1 MIPVLYGPTEKRFTS
16 RGLGP
21 LPDASMTHI
30 EEVRLGEY
38 ELEMEYPVTGLH
50 FDELQYG
57 NVIKAR
63 NAYLGEQPF
72 DIYYISKPM
81 SGIVTVRARHISY
94 RLNKKV
100 LTPCS
105 SSSAAGAM
113 SAIETHILDGSDFT
127 FWTDKS
133 TQANWAVTEPKNVR
147 AALGGTEGSILDVF
161 GGEYEWDG
169 FTVKLHG
176 NRGSDN
182 GVSIRFG
189 KNLLDLVAELDAS
202 DVVTACVPYYTASDG
217 TCVYGSKVKSSA
229 WSSVNDL
236 VTVMDMKE
244 YFTAPEGAAENWT
257 PTTAA
262 MEETALSLMEQRL
275 VYQAT
280 QHLKVDFALLSQS
293 KEYAHLA
300 ALERVNLCDYVT
312 VDHPGMGI
320 DVKVKVIKTV
330 WDVLADRYDSI
341 ELGEP
346 TARLS
351 ETLFKDLNDA
361 LNGIQSALDDK
372 VSRTHMD
379 IAIENATNLLTGGT
393 GGHVVIGRN
402 ADGEPNEIFIMN
414 TADQSTATSV
424 IRINMNGIGFSST
437 GINGPFRSA
446 WTIDGHFVADFIDT
460 GTLTGS
466 IIKAGILR
474 DEAGINYWNME
485 TGEFQLTP
493 GAKVKTG
500 ENTYQVLSAYIGGI
514 TDDIV
519 AELEEDLQE
528 QIDGKIDTFYQS
540 ADPSTGWTA
549 AEKTAHTGDL
559 WYKTTDNTTWRWNG
573 STWQEQEVP
582 TAVFDEID
590 GKSTIYYGTT
600 SGTYTGVQTGDYLV
614 DSSNGSTYR
623 WSGNT
628 WVKQTDYATA
638 ITTALADLEEE
649 LQEQIDG
656 KIDTFY
662 QSADPSTNWTADEK
676 AAHAGDLWY
685 KTTDSSTWRWS
696 GSAWQEQSV
705 PDEVFD
711 AIDGKSTIFYGTTSG
726 TYTGVQTGDYL
737 VDSTSGKT
745 YRWNGS
751 SWVVQTDYASAISDA
766 IGDLR
771 DDLEAQ
777 IEDGKIET
785 FYQSA
790 DPSTNWTTAQ
800 KTAHTGDLWYDT
812 DDQKTYRWSGSAWQ
826 QQNVPSS
833 VFDEIDGKSTIFYG
847 TTSGTYTGVQTGDYL
862 VDSTTGST
870 YRYTGSGWSKV
881 TDYATAI
888 SNFDSDLDQE
898 EVFNRLTGNKAQECI
913 RLVDG
918 HLYINA
924 SWINTGTMSANLI
937 KAGILKSQDTNTNFS
952 LNMSTGEMVMKN
964 ATFTGKSRL
973 GYYPTINSGKIA
985 LTDSEGYDSVLIE
998 EGSIK
1003 LYGLDGTLY
1012 GRLKARDTLTYT
1024 TRFGLELWS
1033 NNHVVINAPD
1043 LIFENLMSIVNY
1055 NRKCGINEDSYG
1067 IALFNQGNN
1076 SNCFVRCNPGGSIT
1090 IEAPNGC
1097 YVNGVK
1103 VGG

>member
-21 LPDASMTHI
+21 LPDASMAHI

-176 NRGSDN
+176 NRGADN

-312 VDHPGMGI
+312 VAHPGMGI

-361 LNGIQSALDDK
+361 LKGVQNALDDK
-372 VSRTHMD
+372 VSKTHMD

-460 GTLTGS
+460 GTLTGT

-474 DEAGINYWNME
+474 DEAGVNYWNME

-493 GAKVKTG
+493 AAKVKTG
-500 ENTYQVLSAYIGGI
+500 TDTYVALSSYIGGI
-514 TDDIV
+514 ADNAV
-519 AELEEDLQE
+519 AELEEDLQA
-528 QIDGKIDTFYQS
+528 QIDGKIDTWYQS

-549 AEKTAHTGDL
+549 AQKTEHTGDLWFKTTDSTTWRWSGSAWQEQSAPDEVFDAIDGKSTIFYGTTSGTYSGVETGDYLVDSTSGKTYRWNGSSWVVQTDYASAISSAISSLRSDLESQIEDGKIETFYQSADPSTSWTTAQKSAHTGDL
-559 WYKTTDNTTWRWNG
+559 WYKT
-573 STWQEQEVP
+573 S
-582 TAVFDEID
+582 D
-590 GKSTIYYGTT
+590 G
-600 SGTYTGVQTGDYLV
+600 
-614 DSSNGSTYR
+614 
-623 WSGNT
+623 
-628 WVKQTDYATA
+628 
-638 ITTALADLEEE
+638 
-649 LQEQIDG
+649 
-656 KIDTFY
+656 
-662 QSADPSTNWTADEK
+662 
-676 AAHAGDLWY
+676 
-685 KTTDSSTWRWS
+685 STWRWS

-737 VDSTSGKT
+737 VDSTT
-745 YRWNGS
+745 GS
-751 SWVVQTDYASAISDA
+751 
-766 IGDLR
+766 
-771 DDLEAQ
+771 
-777 IEDGKIET
+777 
-785 FYQSA
+785 
-790 DPSTNWTTAQ
+790 
-800 KTAHTGDLWYDT
+800 
-812 DDQKTYRWSGSAWQ
+812 TYRWSGSAWVKQ
-826 QQNVPSS
+826 
-833 VFDEIDGKSTIFYG
+833 
-847 TTSGTYTGVQTGDYL
+847 
-862 VDSTTGST
+862 
-870 YRYTGSGWSKV
+870 

-888 SNFDSDLDQE
+888 SNYDTSLNQQA
-898 EVFNRLTGNKAQECI
+898 VFNKLTNNSQNEGVYLLNS
-913 RLVDG
+913 

-924 SWINTGTMSANLI
+924 SMIKTGSMDATLI
-937 KAGILKSQDTNTNFS
+937 KAGILESQDSSTNFS
-952 LNMSTGEMVMKN
+952 LNMLTGAMTMKNGSINLGYSSTGDYYRFSLDNNGVLTTRYAGGLDAWKIDGNELRLYSSSTSDEVGE
-964 ATFTGKSRL
+964 FSYRSWRPTGYTRNIECFDVRFAPEAAFIVSAGL
-973 GYYPTINSGKIA
+973 GSSQSTVFSV
-985 LTDSEGYDSVLIE
+985 EGNRTSTWADAYNY
-998 EGSIK
+998 GSIHME
-1003 LYGLDGTLY
+1003 TI
-1012 GRLKARDTLTYT
+1012 
-1024 TRFGLELWS
+1024 
-1033 NNHVVINAPD
+1033 VVD
-1043 LIFENLMSIVNY
+1043 
-1055 NRKCGINEDSYG
+1055 
-1067 IALFNQGNN
+1067 
-1076 SNCFVRCNPGGSIT
+1076 GGSIYQGDGFLGYEVESNNT
-1090 IEAPNGC
+1090 KLVVRDNISDARIEMLSSDGDIHA
-1097 YVNGVK
+1097 YVNGSNEAQFQIHAP
-1103 VGG
+1103 GGRGLYLGKNGLLYNNGDGTWHYLKMNNGSGGTSDTT